1 MTIYFVAMADMDQIP
16 AMLRICT
23 LLQSARELYSARG
36 TPTEHVFRDHL
47 LALISDLVPSDQG
60 AIFLIESGE
69 STPAIVYEAVALKRP
84 LFASGEMAVLLF
96 VRDEIA
102 GAIYLARSAPFSES
116 DFGIITAISQIASIA
131 IENSFHLERLRS
143 EVIQLK
149 EELGIEDELRGGS
162 QLMLELRSRIARV
175 AQSDATVLITG
186 ESGTGKELVARA
198 VHHNSLRAA
207 KPFVAINCAAL
218 AETLLESE
226 LFGHEKGAFTGA
238 LTQKKGKLE
247 AACGG
252 TVFLDE
258 IGEMPVQL
266 QSKLLRV
273 LQQHEVER
281 VGGLHAVQ
289 LDFRLVAA
297 TNRNI
302 EEAIRQGRFR
312 QDLYYRLN
320 VIALRTPALRD
331 RPEDIMPLAKHFA
344 ARYAAKCGRQIAG
357 ISPRAAALL
366 RGFDWPGN
374 VRELENAIERAV
386 VLGSA
391 DTILPEDL
399 PEALHELHDADDGG
413 GSLQAAINSAKRA
426 AVQRAYEQAENEHGE
441 AARLLGVHPNY
452 LYRLVKNMRLE
463 GELKKSARST

>member
-23 LLQSARELYSARG
+23 LLQSARELYGARG

-84 LFASGEMAVLLF
+84 LFALGEMAVLLF

-102 GAIYLARSAPFSES
+102 GAIYLARTEPFSES
-116 DFGIITAISQIASIA
+116 DFGMITAISQIASIA

-143 EVIQLK
+143 EVSELK

-162 QLMLELRSRIARV
+162 QLMLDLRSRIARV

-198 VHHNSLRAA
+198 VHQNSLRAA
-207 KPFVAINCAAL
+207 KPFIAINCAAL
-218 AETLLESE
+218 TETLLESE

-238 LTQKKGKLE
+238 LAQKRGKLE
-247 AACGG
+247 AAAGG

-281 VGGLHAVQ
+281 VGGLHAVH

-320 VIALRTPALRD
+320 VIALRTPALRE

-357 ISPRAAALL
+357 ISPQAAALL

-386 VLGSA
+386 VLGSG

-399 PEALHELHDADDGG
+399 PDALHEPHTADDAAGT
-413 GSLQAAINSAKRA
+413 LQGAINSAKRA
-426 AVQRAYEQAENEHGE
+426 AVQRAYEQAEDDHGE

-463 GELKKSARST
+463 GELKKSARSS